1 MKLSSVP
8 PLRALA
14 AFLISGLVATHA
26 GVPAAAAPS
35 STASSG
41 ATSTTGFIT
50 GYTIHDNDPAGSK
63 AIAYSSAWEDRA
75 VHSEAGGTGTYA
87 DPITL
92 AAQIGDYAP
101 GTRFY
106 LPHVKRYF
114 VLEDTCAD
122 CGQKPEWIDMW
133 IGGDPSDSAAA
144 TTRCAESLTG
154 YHDFEVHPPA
164 GRPVV
169 TGPLF
174 NSATDTCYTAGAPST
189 TPSPSSGTTVV
200 GGYELK
206 GAIGAKWKALGGIA
220 WGRPIGSEATS
231 GYSSSYQR
239 FIGTDGRTR
248 AIYWSSATGAH
259 AVDYGGDIGL
269 KFAAG
274 GYAGTYGPPS
284 TEKIRLA
291 GGGYA
296 QDFRAGATRTRILWS
311 PRTGAKVVTLTGAI
325 GTRWASL
332 GAQNGLGY
340 PTRDKYRTAS
350 GWSQTFTTGR
360 IDWNATTKATTVI
373 RY

>member
-1 MKLSSVP
+1 MKLPSAP
-8 PLRALA
+8 PSRALA
-14 AFLISGLVATHA
+14 ALLIGGLAATHA
-26 GVPAAAAPS
+26 GVSAVAAPV
-35 STASSG
+35 STDSSG
-41 ATSTTGFIT
+41 ATITTGFIT

-63 AIAYSSAWEDRA
+63 AIAYSSAWEGRA
-75 VHSEAGGTGTYA
+75 VHSEAGGIGTYA

-92 AAQIGDYAP
+92 AALVGDYAP

-122 CGQKPEWIDMW
+122 CGQKSEWIDMW
-133 IGGDPSDSAAA
+133 IGGELSDSAAA

-154 YHDFEVHPPA
+154 YHAFEVHPPA

-174 NSATDTCYTAGAPST
+174 NSATDTCYATGASSI
-189 TPSPSSGTTVV
+189 TPSFSSGTTVV

-206 GAIGAKWKALGGIA
+206 GAIGAKWKALGGTA
-220 WGRPIGSEATS
+220 WGRPIGFEATS

-239 FIGTDGRTR
+239 FIGTDGRAR

-259 AVDYGGDIGL
+259 VVDYGGDIGL

-274 GYAGTYGPPS
+274 GHSGTYGPPS
-284 TEKIRLA
+284 TEKVRLSD
-291 GGGYA
+291 GGYA

-311 PRTGAKVVTLTGAI
+311 PRTGAKAVTLTGSI
-325 GTRWASL
+325 GARWTAL

-340 PTRDKYRTAS
+340 PTRDRYRTAS

-360 IDWNATTKATTVI
+360 INWNVTTRATTVT